1 MLVAPT
7 TLAAAA
13 TQGSWDP
20 TLVVVSVAPMI
31 LVAAATPAPSAQMV
45 AVRIRPDAH
54 AYHCE
59 RNEKK
64 GLHFLAS
71 I

>member
-1 MLVAPT
+1 MLAVPT
-7 TLAAAA
+7 ILAAAA

-20 TLVVVSVAPMI
+20 TLVVVLVAQMI
-31 LVAAATPAPSAQMV
+31 SVAAATPAPLAQV
-45 AVRIRPDAH
+45 VEVRISPDAH

-59 RNEKK
+59 RSKKK
-64 GLHFLAS
+64 GLHSLAS